1 MKKNSKEFFRDVRKR
16 TDKVVDSLQES
27 IEETKD
33 KIVVYQAFKK
43 QAQKVK
49 KVTSEFINLDLP
61 IYGILNETA
70 DQMTFRSK
78 DSLELIDLLMIG
90 KNIYKI
96 DSINEEIVPFS
107 IKIDDETHIVDCKV
121 AKLSKIK

>member
-16 TDKVVDSLQES
+16 TDKVVDSVQES

-61 IYGILNETA
+61 IYGILNETTN
-70 DQMTFRSK
+70 QMTFRSK

-90 KNIYKI
+90 KSIYKI
-96 DSINEEIVPFS
+96 DSINEEVIPFS
-107 IKIDDETHIVDCKV
+107 IRIDDEIHVVDCKV
-121 AKLSKIK
+121 ANLSKIK